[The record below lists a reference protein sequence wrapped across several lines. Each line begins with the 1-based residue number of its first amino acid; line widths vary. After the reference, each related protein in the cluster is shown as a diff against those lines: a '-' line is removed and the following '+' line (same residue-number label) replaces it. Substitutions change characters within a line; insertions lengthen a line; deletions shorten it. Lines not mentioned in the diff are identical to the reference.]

1 MKERVTTMSDSQWNL
16 RDPEQRE
23 AFTKAVGKCVKTKPV
38 KCRDIAE
45 TIGADMT
52 QTRRAL
58 NTLIEAGEVQFEG
71 TTRDMVY
78 FR

>member
-1 MKERVTTMSDSQWNL
+1 MADTQWNL
-16 RDPEQRE
+16 RDPESRLK
-23 AFTKAVGKCVKTKPV
+23 FVTAVGKCVKAKPI
-38 KCRDIAE
+38 KCRDIAA
-45 TIGADMT
+45 TLGADMT

-58 NTLIEAGEVQFEG
+58 NALIEAGEVQYEG